1 MNRKSLAWGAGVLI
15 CVVMVVLFGGWWFL
29 GTREATEKMGET
41 ATKLGTEALGS
52 RAEIG
57 EVRPSSLNSVEIDG
71 IAIYDKQNN
80 LIIKAESANIGFSL
94 FGVMGDKPAKGIS
107 EVTVNRPEVYISQRD
122 DGTWNY
128 EDLVDK
134 ESEPS
139 GFEGK
144 VNLKDGSVTLSMA
157 QMANNT
163 LSLVDVN
170 GEVDMKDSD
179 AIKLDADAK
188 ADDATVSISGTV
200 GDVTRFSIEGEN
212 IDIKDY
218 LAMIPAG
225 TLPEGVEI
233 KAGKIDELAAVVERD
248 GSEADI
254 KWNGQAKL
262 SGGKVRV
269 LDTDVEGIAG
279 VVRANESKV
288 TLHIAM
294 TAEGE
299 PASVH
304 GDIFMGEGG
313 DEPRLALVAE
323 SGGLNPGKILN
334 DILYDGKTSFSASIT
349 GTPSNPNVDGTA
361 KAKSGTVY
369 GYGFTDAKAH
379 VAYVDGRIALQR
391 LTANI
396 FGGNVEAKGEFDAKS
411 MKFDG
416 TAKLNG
422 LDITALNTE
431 ENDITMGATGHV
443 SGDLGFAGE
452 GADASKASLY
462 GSVSM
467 KDASFSGV
475 GIPAARGSFYYQDG
489 DLTLD
494 YVSCALEDHGEL
506 GIEGTIN
513 DIFSDDGMMLDLALY
528 GTHVN
533 LAFAQNF
540 EEKLNI
546 SGFGDFNG
554 TVKGAAANPFVKVN
568 FAAIQGKLFEQ
579 PYNSLHGSAS
589 GSMDGVGIDS
599 FSMENGDGVNWLVKG
614 TVGFTGERKIN
625 LQIDTMNVR
634 MEDIVALVAPN
645 QPLTGDVDNIIT
657 ITGTLDN
664 PHAVGYI
671 HFDRGSYN
679 GYLLSG
685 MDGDY
690 TLVDGVM
697 TLKDFHI
704 FSPVVDMD
712 LNGTVKLDD
721 ESLNLV
727 VAAHDI
733 DLKRVGKRLP
743 YPILGHGK
751 FDGTITGTIS
761 SPAFDGVLDA
771 PELDFNGVSITDVH
785 GEVTLRGKK
794 VTFAP
799 LRFKQNGGT
808 YSMKAATNLDSERL
822 TGKLTVDSGD
832 LSAILAMANLKN
844 DVLHGTVNGNIDLGG
859 SLSSPV
865 VTAAVYMPT
874 GDIAG
879 YPVSDVYLDG
889 GYRGRVL
896 TLRRFEGKQGDGRF
910 AAIGTVDLDGPIDAT
925 VSAQGISAGIIP
937 AAAGSTVEL
946 SGTLDMEAQF
956 GGTVERPEGNASI
969 SLTSGGVGAS
979 AFDTMTGL
987 LKLRGSVIEIEQL
1000 IVAKSQ
1006 GGHDYHVTANGFV
1019 PIHALTSGA
1028 NEELESYDQ
1037 LNLHVSLD
1045 HGDLGLLPFLSKEIE
1060 WAMGETNG
1068 NVTIGGTLAEPSII
1082 GTVSVKDGSIKP
1094 RAMMVPLTELNVGIE
1109 ATGDEITIT
1118 NGSGKLGDG
1127 RFTVSGRTRLDGTTL
1142 TDYDLKLDAKKLDVE
1157 TDFFMGPVTGSFEL
1171 NEGEIFNH
1179 RLPKVTGHL
1188 DIDDVTIS
1196 MPTIPESDGEL
1207 PDVILD
1213 VDLNVGKHTHLYSP
1227 SLYDVWLADSTA
1239 HFGGTTRHPKTSGSI
1254 KVRRGNVTYLQTIFH
1269 IMDGQANFNQVDSFM
1284 PSIVFHAGTRLS
1296 RTRVFLSV
1304 EGPLPSM
1311 TFHLFSSPPMSQE
1324 EILKLLTLREAYRSG
1339 EDMTNAEMS
1348 AFLGAGL
1355 QMSFLGE
1362 ITDTMRDMLKLDE
1375 LTITQE
1381 NAEHEGVRDNN
1392 GFAGYNVKLGKYV
1405 TDKIMI
1411 EYMRGIN
1418 QDLNRV
1424 MVRYDFNDR
1433 FSIFAGRREDAD
1445 TFVGLESRISF

>member
-1 MNRKSLAWGAGVLI
+1 MTFLAGISLLASCAKEQNVPVDIPSDKQEWDASKYLTSFGV
-15 CVVMVVLFGGWWFL
+15 
-29 GTREATEKMGET
+29 
-41 ATKLGTEALGS
+41 
-52 RAEIG
+52 
-57 EVRPSSLNSVEIDG
+57 SVEEVT
-71 IAIYDKQNN
+71 
-80 LIIKAESANIGFSL
+80 KADINTSTGAVTWNT
-94 FGVMGDKPAKGIS
+94 GDKVLVYEPTGGSSAEYQWDGS
-107 EVTVNRPEVYISQRD
+107 GFVPVSTPVEVT
-122 DGTWNY
+122 DGLAY
-128 EDLVDK
+128 AYFPADFYSVDA
-134 ESEPS
+134 
-139 GFEGK
+139 GTG
-144 VNLKDGSVTLSMA
+144 
-157 QMANNT
+157 
-163 LSLVDVN
+163 
-170 GEVDMKDSD
+170 
-179 AIKLDADAK
+179 
-188 ADDATVSISGTV
+188 TVSITV
-200 GDVTRFSIEGEN
+200 PSAI
-212 IDIKDY
+212 
-218 LAMIPAG
+218 
-225 TLPEGVEI
+225 
-233 KAGKIDELAAVVERD
+233 AA
-248 GSEADI
+248 
-254 KWNGQAKL
+254 
-262 SGGKVRV
+262 
-269 LDTDVEGIAG
+269 
-279 VVRANESKV
+279 
-288 TLHIAM
+288 
-294 TAEGE
+294 
-299 PASVH
+299 
-304 GDIFMGEGG
+304 
-313 DEPRLALVAE
+313 
-323 SGGLNPGKILN
+323 
-334 DILYDGKTSFSASIT
+334 
-349 GTPSNPNVDGTA
+349 
-361 KAKSGTVY
+361 
-369 GYGFTDAKAH
+369 
-379 VAYVDGRIALQR
+379 
-391 LTANI
+391 
-396 FGGNVEAKGEFDAKS
+396 
-411 MKFDG
+411 
-416 TAKLNG
+416 
-422 LDITALNTE
+422 
-431 ENDITMGATGHV
+431 
-443 SGDLGFAGE
+443 
-452 GADASKASLY
+452 
-462 GSVSM
+462 
-467 KDASFSGV
+467 
-475 GIPAARGSFYYQDG
+475 
-489 DLTLD
+489 
-494 YVSCALEDHGEL
+494 
-506 GIEGTIN
+506 
-513 DIFSDDGMMLDLALY
+513 
-528 GTHVN
+528 
-533 LAFAQNF
+533 
-540 EEKLNI
+540 
-546 SGFGDFNG
+546 
-554 TVKGAAANPFVKVN
+554 
-568 FAAIQGKLFEQ
+568 
-579 PYNSLHGSAS
+579 
-589 GSMDGVGIDS
+589 
-599 FSMENGDGVNWLVKG
+599 
-614 TVGFTGERKIN
+614 
-625 LQIDTMNVR
+625 
-634 MEDIVALVAPN
+634 
-645 QPLTGDVDNIIT
+645 
-657 ITGTLDN
+657 
-664 PHAVGYI
+664 
-671 HFDRGSYN
+671 
-679 GYLLSG
+679 
-685 MDGDY
+685 
-690 TLVDGVM
+690 
-697 TLKDFHI
+697 
-704 FSPVVDMD
+704 
-712 LNGTVKLDD
+712 
-721 ESLNLV
+721 
-727 VAAHDI
+727 
-733 DLKRVGKRLP
+733 
-743 YPILGHGK
+743 
-751 FDGTITGTIS
+751 
-761 SPAFDGVLDA
+761 
-771 PELDFNGVSITDVH
+771 
-785 GEVTLRGKK
+785 
-794 VTFAP
+794 
-799 LRFKQNGGT
+799 
-808 YSMKAATNLDSERL
+808 
-822 TGKLTVDSGD
+822 DSGNK
-832 LSAILAMANLKN
+832 LPM
-844 DVLHGTVNGNIDLGG
+844 
-859 SLSSPV
+859 
-865 VTAAVYMPT
+865 
-874 GDIAG
+874 
-879 YPVSDVYLDG
+879 
-889 GYRGRVL
+889 
-896 TLRRFEGKQGDGRF
+896 
-910 AAIGTVDLDGPIDAT
+910 
-925 VSAQGISAGIIP
+925 AGIIP